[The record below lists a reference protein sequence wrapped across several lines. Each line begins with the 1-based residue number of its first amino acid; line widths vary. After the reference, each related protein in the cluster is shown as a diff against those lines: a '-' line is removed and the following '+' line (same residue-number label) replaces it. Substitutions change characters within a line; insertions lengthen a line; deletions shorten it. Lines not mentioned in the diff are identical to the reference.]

1 MTTYYITGNHYY
13 CTPCIIIVL
22 EHTLSDPRY
31 LGDGLMQQEQYVDH
45 CYISDL
51 PRGGGSDHLTGLP
64 ICYQLY
70 HKKK

>member
-1 MTTYYITGNHYY
+1 MPPHILLA
-13 CTPCIIIVL
+13 IIIITLCVTDAL
-22 EHTLSDPRY
+22 EHTLSDPHY
-31 LGDGLMQQEQYVDH
+31 LGDGLMQQVQYVDH
-45 CYISDL
+45 RYISDL